1 VTHQKKGLSEQNER
15 GGPLTLGRENE
26 RDHFVTL
33 IQQGHIV
40 AREGGHDGGGVNEL
54 SLCGHGVRNYD
65 YALHPLQLMRSTYL
79 SV

>member
-1 VTHQKKGLSEQNER
+1 
-15 GGPLTLGRENE
+15 
-26 RDHFVTL
+26 
-33 IQQGHIV
+33 V